1 MYAIKGKELRLDQF
15 VKIARYKEEVCI
27 AKENVE
33 LIRQA
38 SDFVQGIVASERPV
52 YGINTGFGKLANVA
66 IKKAEVKKLQKNLLM
81 SHACG
86 VGEPFSTE
94 VVRGMMLLRINAL
107 AKGYSGIRLGT
118 LEKMVEFL
126 NKDVT
131 PIVYSQGSLGASGDL
146 APLAHMSLP
155 LIGLGEVEYLGKR
168 LPAIEGLRQAGIAPL
183 PDLEAKEGLSLINGT
198 QAMTA
203 VGAFVIYDALN
214 LEKTATLALALT
226 MEALEGIIDAFDPKI
241 HALRE
246 HAGQQLIAKRITTLL
261 SNSRLITKDGQKRVQ
276 DAYSLRCAPQ
286 VHGAC
291 LDALSHVCSVVE
303 REMNAV
309 TDNPVIFADTGEVI
323 SAGNF
328 HGEPLALAFDYLA
341 IAMSE
346 LANISERR
354 IERLVNAQLSE
365 GLPPFLVKTP
375 GINSGFMI
383 VQYSAA
389 ALVSEN
395 KVLAH
400 PASVDS
406 IPSSANQEDHVSMGT
421 IAARKARQVLDNATN
436 VIAMELMTAAQA
448 VAFRGVDKLAD
459 STRKAHELIRAEI
472 PFIEEDVTMYPLI
485 HKLAASVHAGAYA
498 GLIKGE

>member
-1 MYAIKGKELRLDQF
+1 MDQF

-86 VGEPFSTE
+86 VGDPFSTE

-126 NKDVT
+126 NKDFT
-131 PIVYSQGSLGASGDL
+131 PIVYSQGSLGGSGDL
-146 APLAHMSLP
+146 APIAHMSIP
-155 LIGLGEVEYLGKR
+155 LIGVGEVEYLGKR

-241 HALRE
+241 M
-246 HAGQQLIAKRITTLL
+246 
-261 SNSRLITKDGQKRVQ
+261 
-276 DAYSLRCAPQ
+276 P
-286 VHGAC
+286 
-291 LDALSHVCSVVE
+291 
-303 REMNAV
+303 
-309 TDNPVIFADTGEVI
+309 
-323 SAGNF
+323 
-328 HGEPLALAFDYLA
+328 
-341 IAMSE
+341 
-346 LANISERR
+346 
-354 IERLVNAQLSE
+354 
-365 GLPPFLVKTP
+365 
-375 GINSGFMI
+375 
-383 VQYSAA
+383 
-389 ALVSEN
+389 
-395 KVLAH
+395 
-400 PASVDS
+400 
-406 IPSSANQEDHVSMGT
+406 
-421 IAARKARQVLDNATN
+421 
-436 VIAMELMTAAQA
+436 
-448 VAFRGVDKLAD
+448 
-459 STRKAHELIRAEI
+459 
-472 PFIEEDVTMYPLI
+472 
-485 HKLAASVHAGAYA
+485 
-498 GLIKGE
+498 